1 MSNIKYTMTIDG
13 LLVESVEMQIRR
25 FSFGLVA
32 NQSLNTP
39 PPLMPAKSQNFTIL
53 RDSDKS
59 SILFQQASVKGK
71 AMQVIVAEIEQLK
84 GDWLNRVTY
93 SFSNAVIRNIQSSGT
108 GAAGFIESL
117 QFDSEGIDIDYSPTP
132 SGSSYKGSHKG
143 KQSER

>member
-1 MSNIKYTMTIDG
+1 MSKTKYMMTIVG
-13 LLVESVEMQIRR
+13 RLVESVEMQILR

-39 PPLMPAKSQNFTIL
+39 PPLMPAKSQTSMIE

-59 SILFQQASVKGK
+59 SIRFYRASRK

-84 GDWLNRVTY
+84 EDLLNRVTY
-93 SFSNAVIRNIQSSGT
+93 SFSNAVIRSLHSIGT
-108 GAAGFIESL
+108 GADEFTESL

-132 SGSSYKGSHKG
+132 FGGSFL
-143 KQSER
+143 QAVT